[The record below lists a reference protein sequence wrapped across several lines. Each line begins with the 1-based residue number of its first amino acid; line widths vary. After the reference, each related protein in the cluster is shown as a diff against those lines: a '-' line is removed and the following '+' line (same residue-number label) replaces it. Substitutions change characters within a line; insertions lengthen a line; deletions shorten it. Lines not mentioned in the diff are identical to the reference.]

1 MKVSLLFLVFTVLLC
16 VIHALPFDGF
26 EDANELEFWQ
36 GTNDGDGVRQRRVTC
51 DLMSYG
57 GKVGHAACAAN
68 CLSMGKAGGRCND
81 GTCQCRKFILM

>member
-1 MKVSLLFLVFTVLLC
+1 MQKL
-16 VIHALPFDGF
+16 
-26 EDANELEFWQ
+26 
-36 GTNDGDGVRQRRVTC
+36 RRVTC

-81 GTCQCRKFILM
+81 GTCQCRKTSFKDLWNKRFG